1 MIIKTCEINP
11 ATGAKLD
18 CYIKN
23 PVRLANAVYLSP
35 AVLLFPGGG
44 YMFCEAH
51 DYEEMAMEFV
61 AKGFSAFILTY
72 SVGKHAVFPGAL
84 VEASKA
90 MKIIRDNAGEWH
102 INPDKVIVAG
112 ASAGGHVAACLGTMW
127 HRPEIQELAGVKGEE
142 NKPGAMLLQA
152 AVISCKMRTANG
164 VEKIMCEDFVD
175 EKTPPAFIVHC
186 ENDNLVSV
194 EQSLRF
200 ANAMAIRE
208 RPFNLHIYDNGG
220 HIAPFS
226 TGRTVDDAGR
236 FTPSIYSWLDQ
247 FIEWFWSYFGREEP
261 TVPGIVIG
269 ELPLGNGARA
279 TPKMMHSKYSSAPL

>member
-1 MIIKTCEINP
+1 MIIKTFEINP

-23 PVRLANAVYLSP
+23 PVRLANAVCLSP

-61 AKGFSAFILTY
+61 GRGFSAFILTY
-72 SVGKHAVFPGAL
+72 SMGKNAIFPNAL

-90 MKIIRDNAGEWH
+90 MKIIRDNAKEWY
-102 INPDKVIVAG
+102 INPDKVIVGG

-127 HRPEIQELAGVKGEE
+127 HKPEIQELAGVKGEE
-142 NKPGAMLLQA
+142 NKPGAMLLQG
-152 AVISCKMRTANG
+152 AVVSCKMRTANG

-175 EKTPPAFIVHC
+175 EKTPPAYIVHC
-186 ENDNLVSV
+186 ENDNLVAV

-200 ANAMAIRE
+200 ANAMAVKE
-208 RPFNLHIYDNGG
+208 RPFNLHIFDNGG
-220 HIAPFS
+220 HMSPFNMES
-226 TGRTVDDAGR
+226 TVDEKGR
-236 FTPSIYSWLDQ
+236 KTSSVFTWLDL
-247 FIEWFWSYFGREEP
+247 FMEWFWSYFGKDDP
-261 TVPGIVIG
+261 VVPGLVIG
-269 ELPLGNGARA
+269 EMPMGNGIKA
-279 TPKMMHSKYSSAPL
+279 TPKMNHSKYSSAPP